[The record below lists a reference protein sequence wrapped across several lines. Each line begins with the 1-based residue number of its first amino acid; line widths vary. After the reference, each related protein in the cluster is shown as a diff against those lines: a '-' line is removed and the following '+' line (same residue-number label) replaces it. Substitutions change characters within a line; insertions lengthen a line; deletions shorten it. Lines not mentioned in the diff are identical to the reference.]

1 MRKSEITPELID
13 LSKRAKELGF
23 PQAIEEG
30 DFGNI
35 EDTNGKFFITLLT
48 EDYMNCPKLENN
60 DFLIPSFSRC
70 LEWLR
75 ERGYQIELRH
85 YGAEC
90 WYLFELIENDTEK
103 QEDVTV
109 DEQEGETHHE
119 AIAKA
124 VCKILSE
131 GQEVKVLEGEQ

>member
-1 MRKSEITPELID
+1 MRRSEITPELID

-23 PQAIEEG
+23 PQDIEEG

-60 DFLIPSFSRC
+60 DFLILSFSRC

-75 ERGYQIELRH
+75 ERDCYV
-85 YGAEC
+85 
-90 WYLFELIENDTEK
+90 WLIGVADDGGIYIDTYRGNNIIS
-103 QEDVTV
+103 
-109 DEQEGETHHE
+109 GEAKTHHE

-124 VCKILSE
+124 AVKILE
-131 GQEVKVLEGEQ
+131 EVRCK